1 MRIVYFISLLLI
13 VSNLIIYSIGG
24 LMGVNLY
31 KKYGKQILNG
41 FWKFLL
47 LVLAL
52 YVTFLLCG
60 LVV

>member
-1 MRIVYFISLLLI
+1 MRIVYFIGLLLI

-31 KKYGKQILNG
+31 EKYGKQILNG

>member
-1 MRIVYFISLLLI
+1 MRIVYFIGLLLI
-13 VSNLIIYSIGG
+13 VSNLIIYSISG

-31 KKYGKQILNG
+31 KKYGKQILSG

-60 LVV
+60 LVI